1 MSKRAYDKFQRALSD
16 DPQLAQKLR
25 ERIAEAGE
33 TNAVD
38 TTVAFARRH
47 GFEIDACACMTDAEL
62 EAALADPGIV
72 RARGKVW
79 AVRSNA
85 QATQRIQQEF
95 GSLDAYLWGFVDGRQ
110 LVGEWASMEQVPT
123 QTELS
128 RTVSADL
135 KHR

>member
-47 GFEIDACACMTDAEL
+47 GFEIDAMDV
-62 EAALADPGIV
+62 PH
-72 RARGKVW
+72 AR
-79 AVRSNA
+79 N
-85 QATQRIQQEF
+85 
-95 GSLDAYLWGFVDGRQ
+95 
-110 LVGEWASMEQVPT
+110 
-123 QTELS
+123 
-128 RTVSADL
+128 
-135 KHR
+135 